1 MYSAEKQDGD
11 APPPDAG
18 KIIRLGLVAI
28 VGVVIFA
35 LAGNSAVIFSMNVTE
50 FADTFTKPL
59 MFSLIAGL
67 VLAGIALIRVNVAKR
82 SSLTWFF
89 IKVAINLLNRTPNVQ
104 TNEVIP
110 NFRDFKLSG
119 AHFVIWQITKLL
131 LFGAFFANLMFGF
144 GLVYLV
150 EGNDL
155 GLESITTI
163 FSLPFVTPS

>member
-18 KIIRLGLVAI
+18 KLIRIAIVAL

-59 MFSLIAGL
+59 LFSLLAGV
-67 VLAGIALIRVNVAKR
+67 VLAGIALVRVNIVKR

-89 IKVAINLLNRTPNVQ
+89 IKVAINLLNRTPNAQ
-104 TNEVIP
+104 TNQLIPISTLTCEEV
-110 NFRDFKLSG
+110 
-119 AHFVIWQITKLL
+119 
-131 LFGAFFANLMFGF
+131 
-144 GLVYLV
+144 
-150 EGNDL
+150 
-155 GLESITTI
+155 
-163 FSLPFVTPS
+163 

>member
-28 VGVVIFA
+28 VGVVIFV

-89 IKVAINLLNRTPNVQ
+89 I
-104 TNEVIP
+104 
-110 NFRDFKLSG
+110 
-119 AHFVIWQITKLL
+119 
-131 LFGAFFANLMFGF
+131 
-144 GLVYLV
+144 
-150 EGNDL
+150 
-155 GLESITTI
+155 
-163 FSLPFVTPS
+163 